1 MLDLRNNIEQSEST
15 TIYIE
20 NRRGYE
26 RNVLACYMIMDA
38 SDVMSKRCSSSYHY
52 GSLWSV

>member
-26 RNVLACYMIMDA
+26 RNVLVCYMIMDA
-38 SDVMSKRCSSSYHY
+38 SDVMSKKV
-52 GSLWSV
+52 LF